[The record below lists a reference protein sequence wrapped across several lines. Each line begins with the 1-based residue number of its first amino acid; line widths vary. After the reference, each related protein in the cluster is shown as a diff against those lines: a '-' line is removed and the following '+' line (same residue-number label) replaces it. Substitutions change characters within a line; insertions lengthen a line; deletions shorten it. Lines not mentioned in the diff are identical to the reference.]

1 MNHIIIVCL
10 NCESIVSEQIE
21 VSSSRKPSEKDVQKI
36 VDAYLEHEYS
46 QPGYEYHAVQW
57 SPVRE
62 LEVRAIR

>member
-1 MNHIIIVCL
+1 MSYIVIKCL
-10 NCESIVSEQIE
+10 QCGIVLPQIE
-21 VSSSRKPSEKDVQKI
+21 VSNNRKPTESDVDKI

-62 LEVRAIR
+62 LEVRA